1 MTVLPNLAQQSG
13 ALRLFNASLALEL
26 TAASSELE
34 NATLET
40 ASAVI
45 GQVLSNAAAQR
56 RSTRSPS
63 APPPPTVRSPPQRPA
78 TVRVGF
84 EPPGWGDRCHD

>member
-45 GQVLSNAAAQR
+45 GRVLSNAATKSLDAVAFGTAAADSAKPAATPGHR
-56 RSTRSPS
+56 TR
-63 APPPPTVRSPPQRPA
+63 
-78 TVRVGF
+78 GF
-84 EPPGWGDRCHD
+84 